1 MTTEPA
7 ELPVPPPEFME
18 LAVAYVEKSQIDA
31 MEALYAP
38 EEIVDYCLG
47 ACEYLPEDWYDAFS
61 LLKELAIGFSS
72 KEHPA
77 VYAPI
82 VANSRLS
89 EKARAWL
96 RAEPRKRRTAVIF
109 VLGKL
114 TDEQYLPLLEEA
126 FDHWKDRDPFM
137 MEGLI
142 FELGWLGDEAVNEKV
157 AYLATHDDFVFR
169 LSVIEG
175 LQYGAES
182 GDEDD
187 IRLLDGLKSD
197 PVSAVVA
204 ATREDPYFFTLAYA
218 ACRRELY
225 GDDED
230 AELSLED
237 FRRWVEARPSR

>member
-31 MEALYAP
+31 
-38 EEIVDYCLG
+38 
-47 ACEYLPEDWYDAFS
+47 FS
-61 LLKELAIGFSS
+61 LLKELSIGFSS

-82 VANSRLS
+82 VANSRLN
-89 EKARAWL
+89 EEARQWL
-96 RAEPRKRRTAVIF
+96 RAEPRERRTAVIF

-114 TDEQYLPLLEEA
+114 SDEQYLPLLEEA

-142 FELGWLGDEAVNEKV
+142 FELGWLGDETVNEKV

-187 IRLLDGLKSD
+187 IRLLDGLKTD
-197 PVSAVVA
+197 PVPAVVA
-204 ATREDPYFFTLAYA
+204 ATREDPYFFSLAYA
-218 ACRRELY
+218 ACHRELF

-230 AELSLED
+230 AEVSLED
-237 FRRWVEARPSR
+237 FRRWAEARPSR